1 VIEVRVRTLGYAAA
15 AGIATFLVVFVA
27 ASELL
32 LSAIEFSVL
41 VGLPAGIGAGV
52 LIAAVVLVQF
62 GRNADGTPRPLALF
76 LGAFGITFLA
86 VFLALVLLRAGVTG
100 SIVIATGIGIVAGL
114 VVGVRSRREKPPA
127 G

>member
-1 VIEVRVRTLGYAAA
+1 MIEVRVRTLGYAAA